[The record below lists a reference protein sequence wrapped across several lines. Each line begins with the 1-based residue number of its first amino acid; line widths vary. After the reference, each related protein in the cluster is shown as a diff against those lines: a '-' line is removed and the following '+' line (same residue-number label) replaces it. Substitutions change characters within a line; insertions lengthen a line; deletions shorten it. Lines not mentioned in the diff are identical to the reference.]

1 MSSFYDLEVRTIGYG
16 ETYFAYTQLIVSI
29 NALNQFLSFAFFVYS
44 DMAPKGPF
52 GAVENLDEHKKYF
65 TTDEISNRS
74 PKDGEVVSV
83 KGICSSRTR
92 NVGSAGTLLIRN
104 DPEEGNPFLVLNVD
118 IRVCPGSSSL
128 SRHVLA
134 SILDV
139 KLGEQLFVR
148 GRVES
153 PPEGRK
159 SLKKGFQILPF
170 KIVVDSD
177 HHAAF
182 REDVKVKNSYLRQV
196 SIPLPTECGI
206 FPAEGSTQE
215 PIFLNDSL
223 EDKYGFLFCYPNER
237 PEKIKESAVA
247 LKNSSSGD
255 IFVGVDSSGTAIGS
269 PMSRDEII
277 RKRDDLVR
285 NVSGIFPNVNEGVSI
300 CTSAA
305 QAHELVEKKKDFVAA
320 MYLPPK
326 AQEAVEILGETEKI
340 PILYRI
346 HVGKGT
352 SVVSFAKPE
361 HTRAYTRVGTETKQM
376 ADYEDLFN
384 RLESLANRNI
394 PKRTA
399 TDINQEVEKAST
411 YEVSEMH
418 YSIFKRV
425 KFETE
430 NNEFKVVIGD
440 PKKIIPKD
448 YIKRYSA
455 SFLNTDGGNI
465 LFGVDEDRATG
476 FGYVVGVSMSLNDR
490 KELLHESSEM
500 ICNLWPP
507 VDSSQFFMKFIDVKC
522 DASKNLLKYPKTY
535 VDQQGKFVTFM
546 FDNNSKVTRLLNLL
560 KTKDIGH
567 CAILRLQNCFGL
579 LVKDITKLNAEHL
592 LSELENERGKPPYFS
607 MGVASFQEVEPA
619 LRDLCVVYLH
629 LRASPY
635 PIHLTS
641 PFHTFCLDKQGIVTE
656 MEPEELLQRF
666 SKRDYQ
672 YEPDKLLNAANGFE
686 KENTSHVLICSP
698 FCLPKKESDL
708 YGLVVPE
715 WALVFDF
722 DQTPHQEGHLFNI
735 YKPLHDRHQVERNLF
750 LQTPLDRRVEINPKN
765 GVCWCAV
772 RGYENIDKTL
782 SKEGHASWMMS
793 HGHNVRTLI
802 DQLVVQINPN
812 RLVVICLWDDGY
824 EKLLPS
830 VDMLLQHF
838 FSRWGPTKALFVCS
852 NPSTKSAVLS
862 SLIYPLE
869 KAGFGNKIKRDSIF
883 VALPHELARHIGAE
897 LPPPYRSEDA
907 FRVPRKFEIKH
918 GEPRTFPD
926 TLPQTIRQ
934 AIKGHLQIMYYDTGS
949 NFKLKPEDEN
959 KVREKFYCGSEI
971 SESGLSNGIAI
982 EREKMKE
989 LKREM
994 KSFLNDKRSH
1004 VCLTIVKAERGAG
1017 ATTLCLQLLYEFHK
1031 HYVCARLLEFHDSLA
1046 GNVEKINQHCQLP
1059 VILFVDSEMAY
1070 LPEFGDFK
1078 KDAESRNLNLKLLI
1092 VECDLFYGQQQMS
1105 NKKKQPIPH
1114 IVGTTAYKT
1123 IEISRELSSD
1133 EAGQLVEQFLKITDI
1148 SEEKQGELRKLKE
1161 RVANE
1166 CSLRKFAFV
1175 SLTAFGKKFT
1185 GLPDYVEYR
1194 LAQANELQLQILE
1207 FLALIHVY
1215 TDFLFPVNA
1224 LKRLAKRE
1232 VVLLEGIFSNEDVRE
1247 LLSPPSSAEKNVRR
1261 ISFVEVADEVLKQQ
1275 AKKREMVIPLYLKD
1289 VALRLAKCALSD
1301 PRPNKKI
1308 DRITRRLYVTSEYGS
1323 EKFSP
1328 LVRCIGEQNP
1338 DVARDML
1345 HELSDIFDKGSGMW
1359 AHLLAH
1365 LAKYYMIQY
1374 EDFQRAIPLIE
1385 EAVHENKDDVLL
1397 HHIHGDLLRL
1407 HVQNLKEQEE
1417 FSLPEVIR
1425 YAIQSSHCFKTVKE
1439 KRPLMEHGYSSDA
1452 LIRKVVMLAAV
1463 KSVGSTRFVD
1473 FLKDFLIKW
1482 RANKEATNLTLEDK
1496 YVLSLVPE
1504 SFANLRAVPISEYK
1518 AKLKGSL
1525 LENLGDLDALK
1536 ALSEELKEAMKGTND
1551 EAWADKVVL
1560 KTLSLIYSLEFERKE
1575 LNPEEADERIKHLE
1589 QLLTVADFDEES
1601 MKIWI
1606 RCVRQGSKVPSLKE
1620 VRKKMDRWLKAT
1632 SRRSP
1637 NALFYK

>member
-1 MSSFYDLEVRTIGYG
+1 MC
-16 ETYFAYTQLIVSI
+16 
-29 NALNQFLSFAFFVYS
+29 FVYS
-44 DMAPKGPF
+44 DMGPKGPF
-52 GAVENLDEHKKYF
+52 GVVENLDEHKNF
-65 TTDEISNRS
+65 LTIGEITNRS
-74 PKDGEVVSV
+74 PKNGEVVSV
-83 KGICSSRTR
+83 KGVCSSGKR
-92 NVGSAGTLLIRN
+92 NAGSAGTLLIRN
-104 DPEEGNPFLVLNVD
+104 DPVKGNTFLELKVD
-118 IRVCPGSSSL
+118 LRVCPGSTSL
-128 SRHVLA
+128 SKHVLA
-134 SILDV
+134 SILNV
-139 KLGEQLFVR
+139 KLGEQFLVR
-148 GRVES
+148 GRVERAH
-153 PPEGRK
+153 EGRK
-159 SLKKGFQILPF
+159 SMKKGFQILPF

-196 SIPLPTECGI
+196 STPWPTECGI

-223 EDKYGFLFCYPNER
+223 ESTYGILFCCPNEQ
-237 PEKIKESAVA
+237 PEKIRESAVA

-255 IFVGVDSSGTAIGS
+255 IFVGVNSSGTAIGS
-269 PMSRDEII
+269 PMSQDEII
-277 RKRDDLVR
+277 RNRDEMVR
-285 NVSGIFPNVNEGVSI
+285 NLGGILPSVNEGVSI
-300 CTSAA
+300 CTSTA

-320 MYLPPK
+320 MYLLPK
-326 AQEAVEILGETEKI
+326 GEESVENLGKTDKI
-340 PILYRI
+340 SILYRI
-346 HVGKGT
+346 HVEKGT
-352 SVVSFAKPE
+352 SIVSFAKPE
-361 HTRAYTRVGTETKQM
+361 HTRAYTRVGTDTKQM

-394 PKRTA
+394 PKKTA
-399 TDINQEVEKAST
+399 MHINQEVGKAST
-411 YEVSEMH
+411 YEKSEMIED
-418 YSIFKRV
+418 YSMFKRV
-425 KFETE
+425 SFETE
-430 NNEFKVVIGD
+430 NTEFKVIVGD
-440 PKKIIPKD
+440 PKKIIPKK
-448 YIKRYSA
+448 YIKKYSA
-455 SFLNTDGGNI
+455 SFLSTEGGDI
-465 LFGVDEDRATG
+465 LFGIDEDKRTK
-476 FGYVVGVSMSLNDR
+476 FGHVVGVSMSMNDR
-490 KELLHESSEM
+490 KELLHESSDM

-522 DASKNLLKYPKTY
+522 DTSKNVLKYPKTF
-535 VDQQGKFVTFM
+535 VDEREKFVAFTVEE
-546 FDNNSKVTRLLNLL
+546 NSKGLGMKFLDLI
-560 KTKDIGH
+560 KTKNTGQ
-567 CAILRLQNCFGL
+567 CGILRLQNNRFGI
-579 LVKDITKLNAEHL
+579 LVKDATKLNAEHF
-592 LSELENERGKPPYFS
+592 LSELENERRKTPYFKLD
-607 MGVASFQEVEPA
+607 VASSEEVEPV
-619 LRDLCVVYLH
+619 LRNLCVVHLH

-641 PFHTFCLDKQGIVTE
+641 PLLTFSLDKQGGVAE

-686 KENTSHVLICSP
+686 KENTSYVLICSP
-698 FCLPKKESDL
+698 FCLPKKETDL

-722 DQTPHQEGHLFNI
+722 DQSPHREGHLLNI

-750 LQTPLDRRVEINPKN
+750 VKTPLDRRMEINPIN

-772 RGYENIDKTL
+772 RGYEDIDKTL
-782 SKEGHASWMMS
+782 SEEGHASWMMS
-793 HGHNVRTLI
+793 HGHKVRALI
-802 DQLVVQINPN
+802 DHLVVHINPNQLVV
-812 RLVVICLWDDGY
+812 VCLWDDGH

-838 FSRWGPTKALFVCS
+838 FSCWGPTKALFVCS
-852 NPSTKSAVLS
+852 NSSTKSSVLS

-869 KAGFGNKIKRDSIF
+869 KAGFGNKIKRDNIF
-883 VALPHELARHIGAE
+883 VALPHEMARHIGAE

-907 FRVPRKFEIKH
+907 FRVPRKFYVPS

-949 NFKLKPEDEN
+949 TFKLKPEDEDE
-959 KVREKFYCGSEI
+959 VRVNFYSGSEI
-971 SESGLSNGIAI
+971 NESGLSNGIAI
-982 EREKMKE
+982 EREKLKE
-989 LKREM
+989 LKKEM
-994 KSFLNDKRSH
+994 KFFLTDKRSH

-1046 GNVEKINQHCQLP
+1046 GNMEKICQHCRLP
-1059 VILFVDSEMAY
+1059 IILFVDSEMAY

-1078 KDAESRNLNLKLLI
+1078 NDAEKRNLNLKLLI
-1092 VECDLFYGQQQMS
+1092 VESDLFYGQQQMS
-1105 NKKKQPIPH
+1105 SKKKQSIPY
-1114 IVGTTAYKT
+1114 IVGTAAYKT
-1123 IEISRELSSD
+1123 VELSRELSFD
-1133 EAGQLVEQFLKITDI
+1133 EAGQLVEQFLKIKVITD
-1148 SEEKQGELRKLKE
+1148 EKKGELRKLKE
-1161 RVANE
+1161 RVVKE

-1185 GLPDYVEYR
+1185 GLPHYVKYR

-1207 FLALIHVY
+1207 FLAIIHVY

-1224 LKRLAKRE
+1224 LKGLAKNE
-1232 VVLLEGIFSNEDVRE
+1232 VVLLERIFSNEDVRE
-1247 LLSPPSSAEKNVRR
+1247 LLSPPSSAGKNVRR

-1275 AKKREMVIPLYLKD
+1275 AKKRQMVYPLYLKD

-1301 PRPNKKI
+1301 PRPSKRI

-1328 LVRCIGEQNP
+1328 LVRCMREQDP

-1345 HELSDIFDKGSGMW
+1345 YELSDIFEKGSGVW

-1374 EDFQRAIPLIE
+1374 EDFQKAIPLIE
-1385 EAVHENKDDVLL
+1385 EAVNENKDDVLL
-1397 HHIHGDLLRL
+1397 HHIHGDLIRL
-1407 HVQNLKEQEE
+1407 HVQNLKDKGE
-1417 FSLPEVIR
+1417 FSLDEVIR
-1425 YAIQSSHCFKTVKE
+1425 YAIQSSRCFETVKE

-1452 LIRKVVMLAAV
+1452 LIRKVVMLAAI
-1463 KSVGSTRFVD
+1463 KSVGGTRFVD
-1473 FLKDFLIKW
+1473 FLKEFLNKW
-1482 RANKEATNLTLEDK
+1482 RENKATNFTLEDK

-1518 AKLKGSL
+1518 AKLKDSL
-1525 LENLGDLDALK
+1525 LENLGDLNTLK
-1536 ALSEELKEAMKGTND
+1536 QLSEELKEEMKGTND

-1560 KTLSLIYSLEFERKE
+1560 KTLSVVYSLEFEMKE

-1589 QLLTVADFDEES
+1589 QLLTVANLADFDEES

-1606 RCVRQGSKVPSLKE
+1606 RCVRLGSKVPSLKE

-1632 SRRSP
+1632 GRRSP

>member
-1 MSSFYDLEVRTIGYG
+1 MEVRTIGYG

-65 TTDEISNRS
+65 TIDEISNRS

-83 KGICSSRTR
+83 KGICSSGTR

-104 DPEEGNPFLVLNVD
+104 DPEEGDTFLRLKVD

-128 SRHVLA
+128 SKHVLA

-148 GRVES
+148 GRVQS
-153 PPEGRK
+153 PHECRK
-159 SLKKGFQILPF
+159 SMKKGFQILPF

-182 REDVKVKNSYLRQV
+182 REDVKVKNSNLWQV
-196 SIPLPTECGI
+196 SDPWPTDCGI

-223 EDKYGFLFCYPNER
+223 ESTYGILFCHPNER
-237 PEKIKESAVA
+237 PEKIRESAVA
-247 LKNSSSGD
+247 LKNSLSGD
-255 IFVGVDSSGTAIGS
+255 IFVGVDSSGSAKGS
-269 PMSRDEII
+269 LMSRDELI
-277 RKRDDLVR
+277 RNRDDLVR
-285 NVSGIFPNVNEGVSI
+285 NVSGILPSVNEGVSI
-300 CTSAA
+300 CKSAA

-320 MYLPPK
+320 MYLLPK
-326 AQEAVEILGETEKI
+326 AQKSLENLGEADKI
-340 PILYRI
+340 WILYRI
-346 HVGKGT
+346 HVEKVEKGT

-384 RLESLANRNI
+384 RLESLAHRNI
-394 PKRTA
+394 PKKTA
-399 TDINQEVEKAST
+399 THINQEVDKAST
-411 YEVSEMH
+411 YEISETN
-418 YSIFKRV
+418 YSLFKRV
-425 KFETE
+425 SFETE
-430 NNEFKVVIGD
+430 NIEFKVIVGD

-448 YIKRYSA
+448 YIKKYSA
-455 SFLNTDGGNI
+455 SFLSTDEGESDI
-465 LFGVDEDRATG
+465 FFGIDEDRATG
-476 FGYVVGVSMSLNDR
+476 FGYVVGVPMSLNDR
-490 KELLHESSEM
+490 KELLHESSKM

-507 VDSSQFFMKFIDVKC
+507 VDSGQFFMKFIDVKC
-522 DASKNLLKYPKTY
+522 DAAKNLLKYPKTY
-535 VDQQGKFVTFM
+535 VDKQEQCVTFT
-546 FDNNSKVTRLLNLL
+546 FENNSTVTKLLNLI
-560 KTKDIGH
+560 KTKNIGQ
-567 CAILRLQNCFGL
+567 CAILRLQNNRFGL
-579 LVKDITKLNAEHL
+579 LVKDATKLNAEHL
-592 LSELENERGKPPYFS
+592 LSELENERGKSRYFS
-607 MGVASFQEVEPA
+607 MDVASFEEVEPV
-619 LRDLCVVYLH
+619 LRDLCVIRLH
-629 LRASPY
+629 LRESPY

-641 PFHTFCLDKQGIVTE
+641 PFFTFCLDKQGNVVE

-666 SKRDYQ
+666 SKKNYQ
-672 YEPDKLLNAANGFE
+672 YDPDKLLNAANGFE
-686 KENTSHVLICSP
+686 KENTSYVLVCSP
-698 FCLPKKESDL
+698 FCLPRKESDL

-722 DQTPHQEGHLFNI
+722 DQTPNQEGHLLNI

-750 LQTPLDRRVEINPKN
+750 VKTPLDRRMEINPIN

-772 RGYENIDKTL
+772 RGYEDIDKTL
-782 SKEGHASWMMS
+782 SKEGHPSWMFS
-793 HGHNVRTLI
+793 HGHKVRALI
-802 DQLVVQINPN
+802 DHLVFHITPN
-812 RLVVICLWDDGY
+812 QLVVICLWDDGH

-830 VDMLLQHF
+830 VNMLLQHF
-838 FSRWGPTKALFVCS
+838 FSCWGPTKVLFVCS
-852 NPSTKSAVLS
+852 NSSAKSEVLS
-862 SLIYPLE
+862 SLISPLE
-869 KAGFGNKIKRDSIF
+869 TAGFDKKIKRDNIF
-883 VALPHELARHIGAE
+883 VAPPHEMARLIGAK

-907 FRVPRKFEIKH
+907 FQVPRKFYVKD

-934 AIKGHLQIMYYDTGS
+934 AIKGHLQILYYDTGS
-949 NFKLKPEDEN
+949 TFKLKPEDED
-959 KVREKFYCGSEI
+959 KVRVKFYSGSEI
-971 SESGLSNGIAI
+971 NEAGLSNGIAI
-982 EREKMKE
+982 EREKLKE
-989 LKREM
+989 LKKEM

-1046 GNVEKINQHCQLP
+1046 GNMEKINQHCRLP
-1059 VILFVDSEMAY
+1059 VILFVDSEMAN

-1078 KDAESRNLNLKLLI
+1078 TDAERRNLNLKLLI
-1092 VECDLFYGQQQMS
+1092 VESDLYGQQQMS
-1105 NKKKQPIPH
+1105 NKRKQPIPYV
-1114 IVGTTAYKT
+1114 VGTAAYKT
-1123 IEISRELSSD
+1123 VELSRELTSD
-1133 EAGQLVEQFLKITDI
+1133 EAAQLVEQFLKLKDI
-1148 SEEKQGELRKLKE
+1148 SEEKKGELRKLKE
-1161 RVANE
+1161 RVVKE

-1175 SLTAFGKKFT
+1175 SLTAFGRKFT
-1185 GLPDYVEYR
+1185 GLPDYVGYR

-1224 LKRLAKRE
+1224 LKGLAKKE
-1232 VVLLEGIFSNEDVRE
+1232 VVLLERIFSNDDVRE
-1247 LLSPPSSAEKNVRR
+1247 LLSPPSSAGKNVRR
-1261 ISFVEVADEVLKQQ
+1261 ISFVEVADEVLKQR
-1275 AKKREMVIPLYLKD
+1275 AKKREMVYPLYLKD
-1289 VALRLAKCALSD
+1289 VALRLANCALSD
-1301 PRPNKKI
+1301 PRSSKRI

-1328 LVRCIGEQNP
+1328 LVRCMREQNP

-1345 HELSDIFDKGSGMW
+1345 HELSDIFEKGSGVW

-1374 EDFQRAIPLIE
+1374 EDFQKAIPLIE

-1397 HHIHGDLLRL
+1397 HHIHGDLIRL
-1407 HVQNLKEQEE
+1407 HVQNLKDQGE
-1417 FSLPEVIR
+1417 FSLHEVIR
-1425 YAIQSSHCFKTVKE
+1425 YAIQSSRCFETVKE

-1452 LIRKVVMLAAV
+1452 LIRKVVMLAAI
-1463 KSVGSTRFVD
+1463 KSVGGTHFVD
-1473 FLKDFLIKW
+1473 FLKEFLIKW
-1482 RANKEATNLTLEDK
+1482 RENEVATNLIPEDK

-1518 AKLKGSL
+1518 AKLKDSL
-1525 LENLGDLDALK
+1525 LENLGDLD
-1536 ALSEELKEAMKGTND
+1536 SLKEISEGLKEVVKGTND
-1551 EAWADKVVL
+1551 EAWVDKVVL
-1560 KTLSLIYSLEFERKE
+1560 KTLSLVYALEFERKE
-1575 LNPEEADERIKHLE
+1575 LKPEEADERIKHLE
-1589 QLLTVADFDEES
+1589 ELLTVADFDEES

-1606 RCVRQGSKVPSLKE
+1606 RCVRLGSKVPSLKD